1 MRMSG
6 LALDSL
12 PPFYIPFR
20 FFLTAPWF
28 GMLAAMVLLYR
39 GQELWTSQWNPA
51 LIGLTHLFTLGV
63 MTMVMLGALF
73 QLLPV
78 LSGERIPGGKL
89 LAFTVHLLLVAGVLC
104 LSAGFV
110 FREYFLL
117 GIAVAL
123 LAVALLGFIVA
134 IGSKLVTNIAGGDSI
149 HAMRLA
155 LVALLVTTGLGCYRA
170 LAYVYPLE
178 FTLDLTMFHA
188 SWALLGWVLIL
199 IMGVSFQ
206 VIPMFQVTPDYPS
219 WLTRF
224 NPAVI
229 FTGLLLLVFVDAP
242 AAVAGV
248 VVVIGSAVLTYAG
261 FSLHLLQ
268 HRKRRLRDVSVH
280 FWQLGLTCLILAVLL
295 FWLDSLLPGIAD
307 SATTPGRGVL
317 LVGVLIIPGFACSI
331 ILGMLQKIVPFLAFL
346 HLQRHC
352 SANMQAIRSLPHMH
366 GFIAPARSLWLLRI
380 HTVAIAATLGAVIYG
395 PLTRVAGLALLL
407 DFGWLAFLLLNA
419 ALLYA
424 STRRSIAALASG

>member
-28 GMLAAMVLLYR
+28 GMLAAMVLLYS

-63 MTMVMLGALF
+63 MTMIMLGALF

-78 LSGERIPGGKL
+78 LSGERIPGGNL
-89 LAFTVHLLLVAGVLC
+89 LAATVHLLLVAGVVC

-110 FREYFLL
+110 FRKYFLL
-117 GIAVAL
+117 GVAVAL
-123 LAVALLGFIVA
+123 LAVALFGFTVA

-155 LVALLVTTGLGCYRA
+155 VTALLVTIALGCYRA

-178 FTLDLTMFHA
+178 FTLDLTMLHA

-224 NPAVI
+224 NPPVI
-229 FTGLLLLVFVDAP
+229 FTGLLLLVFVDAS
-242 AAVAGV
+242 AAVAGLV
-248 VVVIGSAVLTYAG
+248 VIIGSAVLTYAG
-261 FSLHLLQ
+261 FSLRLLQ
-268 HRKRRLRDVSVH
+268 HRKRRLMDVSVY
-280 FWQLGLTCLILAVLL
+280 FWQLGLSCLILAVLL
-295 FWLDSLLPGIAD
+295 MWLVFLVPAMTH
-307 SATTPGRGVL
+307 ARGVML
-317 LVGVLIIPGFACSI
+317 AGVLMVPGFACSI
-331 ILGMLQKIVPFLAFL
+331 MMGMLQKIVPFLAFL
-346 HLQRHC
+346 HLQRNC
-352 SANMQAIRSLPHMH
+352 SANIRAIRSLPNMRD
-366 GFIAPARSLWLLRI
+366 FIHPERSRWLLGI
-380 HTVAIAATLGAVIYG
+380 HAVAIAVMLAAVIHG
-395 PLTRVAGLALLL
+395 PLTVLAGVVLLL
-407 DFGWLAFLLLNA
+407 DFGWLAFLLANA
-419 ALLYA
+419 GRLYA
-424 STRRSIAALASG
+424 RTRHGIAAMAEG